1 MNIGS
6 KMMKLSFLYILLSL
20 PAAPGYAA
28 APEDTIAVLSV
39 ESGVYMEAFSAF
51 QAAYGGEVAHYD
63 LSRQK
68 PELAKDTRLVVAFG
82 GKAASYPY
90 PAGLNV
96 VYCLAPGVF
105 SASAEGVAR
114 TTKISLIPDFSV
126 TFAKLKKIQPG
137 LRRLWLLWVVPE
149 NNPLAKEVKEEGAR
163 QGIQVTTARLEN
175 QDALPAA
182 LRRTMGAADAIWLA
196 PDPQIVTPQ
205 TLRLMKEFSWEN
217 GIPFYGSTKS
227 MTREGAVAS
236 LGVSFAEM
244 GKAAAKAALALERGE
259 PAQRVAFPEKIE
271 ITLNASAAAK
281 LGIVFPGSILDEA
294 GCLFP

>member
-1 MNIGS
+1 
-6 KMMKLSFLYILLSL
+6 MKLSLLYIFLFL
-20 PAAPGYAA
+20 PAAPGHAG

-68 PELAKDTRLVVAFG
+68 PELGKDTRLVVAFG
-82 GKAASYPY
+82 GKAANYPY

-96 VYCLAPGVF
+96 IYCLAPGVF
-105 SASAEGVAR
+105 AGPAENRAR
-114 TTKISLIPDFSV
+114 ITRISLIPDFSV

-137 LRRLWLLWVVPE
+137 LKRLRLLWVLPE
-149 NNPLAKEVKEEGAR
+149 TNPIAKTAKEEGAR
-163 QGIQVTTARLEN
+163 QGVQVTAERLEN
-175 QDALPAA
+175 QDELPAA
-182 LRRTMGAADAIWLA
+182 LRRTIGAADAIWLA

-205 TLRLMKEFSWEN
+205 TLRLLKEFSWEN

-244 GKAAAKAALALERGE
+244 GKAAAKAALSLEKGE
-259 PAQRVAFPEKIE
+259 PARGTVFPEKIE

-281 LGIVFPGSILDEA
+281 LGIVFPGPILDEA
-294 GCLFP
+294 GYLFP

>member
-1 MNIGS
+1 M
-6 KMMKLSFLYILLSL
+6 LLLS
-20 PAAPGYAA
+20 AAPGYAG
-28 APEDTIAVLSV
+28 APRETVAVLSM

-68 PELAKDTRLVVAFG
+68 PELEKETRLVVAFG
-82 GKAASYPY
+82 GRAANYPY

-96 VYCLAPGVF
+96 IDCLAPGVF
-105 SASAEGVAR
+105 TGTAASGAKNV
-114 TTKISLIPDFSV
+114 KISLIPDFPI
-126 TFAKLKKIQPG
+126 TFAKLKQIQPG
-137 LRRLWLLWVVPE
+137 LKRLWIFWVVPE
-149 NNPLAKEVKEEGAR
+149 TNPYAQTVRAEGVR
-163 QGIQVTTARLEN
+163 EGIQVTTVRLEN

-196 PDPQIVTPQ
+196 PDPQIITPQ
-205 TLRLMKEFSWEN
+205 TLRLLKEFSWEN

-244 GKAAAKAALALERGE
+244 GKAAAKAALSLEKGE
-259 PAQRVAFPEKIE
+259 PATGAVFPGKVE

-294 GCLFP
+294 GYLFP